1 MWLTICIDL
10 ITKVKSLRRKLNLFK
25 CTLCFAFFKKYRIY
39 TSHFFTNLKI
49 ASQNAKCEVLI
60 QTLSL
65 CIISLCTNKVQKYVL
80 VYFTTWVRDIS
91 DTSATQ
97 TTWVQQEWD
106 MTNTSV
112 AQVLHEQHECDKS
125 ATSMTKVQHKWRI
138 LILIM
143 TWAKTFSNPYIS
155 YIANERLQGEEQFH
169 SKNHFLETPFSHV
182 KMCLKSAPQKLN
194 FVMSKAISKSYML
207 DCSYK
212 CPCLFLHKY
221 A

>member
-1 MWLTICIDL
+1 MQQ
-10 ITKVKSLRRKLNLFK
+10 K
-25 CTLCFAFFKKYRIY
+25 CYI
-39 TSHFFTNLKI
+39 N
-49 ASQNAKCEVLI
+49 
-60 QTLSL
+60 
-65 CIISLCTNKVQKYVL
+65 
-80 VYFTTWVRDIS
+80 
-91 DTSATQ
+91 
-97 TTWVQQEWD
+97 
-106 MTNTSV
+106 
-112 AQVLHEQHECDKS
+112 DKS
-125 ATSMTKVQHKWRI
+125 AAQVKNFDFDNDMSENI
-138 LILIM
+138 
-143 TWAKTFSNPYIS
+143 FSNPYIS